1 MQNRNFVISVFVLAS
16 LILGNNVEA
25 KEITGAEIN
34 QYAEKAQ
41 KQVPVQIESKANLV
55 QYKIKD
61 TGGKLELEQENI
73 KVEIPKNISEPVV
86 LKGKEQANTKAGKKA
101 EDIKITIPQAK
112 GSKVTKE
119 KNGVVGYES
128 KDNFTNLVEPTK
140 DGIRLMTVIENK
152 NAPERYEYKLDIKG
166 GYVLTESF
174 GEDGKKGIAVLTADQ
189 SDLIAMIDVPWA
201 KDGSGKDIETY
212 YEIKGNTIVQIVKHK
227 VKGTVYPVS
236 ADPQIYIYSCINY
249 IQSSYADTYNGKTR
263 LNARP
268 TVCGRAL
275 AQYNVARSFHD
286 AMIRAGI
293 WASGNEYWS
302 MYYQWQCHAK
312 WGVLVQS
319 EWNVE
324 ASRPVV
330 SEMWVGGRQ
339 WNSRCNPS

>member
-55 QYKIKD
+55 QYKMKD

-166 GYVLTESF
+166 GYFLTESF
-174 GEDGKKGIAVLTADQ
+174 GEDGKKGVAVLNSYQ
-189 SDLIAMIDVPWA
+189 SDLIAMIDAPWA

-236 ADPQIYIYSCINY
+236 ADPFIERISWGKFIVWFNRRETNDLIYAPWIALAPI
-249 IQSSYADTYNGKTR
+249 GR
-263 LNARP
+263 LNPATAITAATIISGSAHWSQSRGAC
-268 TVCGRAL
+268 VA
-275 AQYNVARSFHD
+275 AYVQYGTFY
-286 AMIRAGI
+286 MFP
-293 WASGNEYWS
+293 
-302 MYYQWQCHAK
+302 
-312 WGVLVQS
+312 
-319 EWNVE
+319 WNNQHC
-324 ASRPVV
+324 PKY
-330 SEMWVGGRQ
+330 
-339 WNSRCNPS
+339 